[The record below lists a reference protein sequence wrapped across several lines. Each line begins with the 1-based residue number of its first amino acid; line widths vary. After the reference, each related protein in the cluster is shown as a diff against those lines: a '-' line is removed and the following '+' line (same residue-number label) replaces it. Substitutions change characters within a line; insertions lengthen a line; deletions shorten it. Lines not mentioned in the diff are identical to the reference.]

1 MGQHMWSSSRFRG
14 CTHRPTHTCSMYE
27 SEPDPSCSRLWDF
40 PVFSRDRRW
49 KSFPQLS
56 IKVLCGTVMFSSFQ
70 KQSASQW
77 HSLGHQLLSGC
88 TAQNLPL
95 LLCCWKWKRSV
106 TGTEEDQP
114 SPSPAQRQ
122 PFSKA
127 NKTEVSTEW
136 LGTLGL
142 IFKGI

>member
-1 MGQHMWSSSRFRG
+1 MEIS
-14 CTHRPTHTCSMYE
+14 
-27 SEPDPSCSRLWDF
+27 
-40 PVFSRDRRW
+40 
-49 KSFPQLS
+49 PQLS
-56 IKVLCGTVMFSSFQ
+56 VKGLCGTVVLSSFQ
-70 KQSASQW
+70 KQSASQR

-114 SPSPAQRQ
+114 FPPPAQRQ
-122 PFSKA
+122 PFG
-127 NKTEVSTEW
+127 KTNRAEVSTEW
-136 LGTLGL
+136 LGTLGS